1 MLLFLQF
8 IRTLHRWIS
17 YITKPIG
24 FYFWH
29 IHSQEWTMSRIVG
42 ADKTVVLKQLEKPHA
57 NVRCKWWLCPSARQY
72 VSRGCLLHFDSYYLY
87 YVSVKRD
94 RLTVYIYILWPHT
107 QTVVISLITRT
118 KCASNTSKKHD
129 DGKTCRSV
137 FEEWSRN

>member
-94 RLTVYIYILWPHT
+94 RLTVYIYILWPLCLGSIHPDSKAKLSLVEMLLCLYRNRVVST
-107 QTVVISLITRT
+107 QCTALF
-118 KCASNTSKKHD
+118 CY
-129 DGKTCRSV
+129 
-137 FEEWSRN
+137 